1 MKLDGLELQVRD
13 SGETKVDDH
22 NRLIIQDLK
31 RQKVDGLKSTLHTC
45 FQSLDCLLKSIGPLT
60 FMLKTVIYRRVHGRD
75 SNRSY
80 SLLETI
86 QFKSRPSTLEWTV
99 CFQIDRRLLSVYF
112 TSRPSTITYRLQS
125 KSQQNVHFLFLID
138 CFDRPVFN
146 KILEIPDFQEI
157 TCLGNR
163 LNSSKFFIFRKSYVL
178 ENDKISR
185 NSRF

>member
-1 MKLDGLELQVRD
+1 MRD

-45 FQSLDCLLKSIGPLT
+45 FQSFDCLLKSIGPLT

-99 CFQIDRRLLSVYF
+99 YFQIDRWLLIL
-112 TSRPSTITYRLQS
+112 PHDHPIL
-125 KSQQNVHFLFLID
+125 LID
-138 CFDRPVFN
+138 YS
-146 KILEIPDFQEI
+146 L
-157 TCLGNR
+157 
-163 LNSSKFFIFRKSYVL
+163 
-178 ENDKISR
+178 
-185 NSRF
+185 